1 MFCPTFVLFGE
12 SMATFRK
19 RNNGWQAR
27 IQRKGYPDLAK
38 TFKTHTEAVNWAKE
52 IEYQIYKGLFH
63 LPIQTKEATLGE
75 LLIKYQQEITPLKK
89 SIKPELYRIQAWL
102 KSPYADRYVSNLRS
116 SDFAA
121 WRDLRIKQGKAG
133 NTVKL
138 ELALISHLYFI
149 ARAEWGFEDLDNPI
163 RHIRKPK
170 LARGRTR
177 RATDEEIRL
186 IIENTDSSDLPFIVK
201 LALETGMRRGEIA
214 SIRWSDINFEGRFIQ
229 LLDTKNGEDRKV
241 PLSSRT
247 ISIIKSIPIRKDGM
261 LFGMTAQAISYA
273 FIRAKRRVGLEDL
286 HFHDLRHEAISR
298 MFEKSLNVM
307 EVGAI
312 SGHKTLQMLK
322 RYTHL
327 NPKELALKLG

>member
-1 MFCPTFVLFGE
+1 
-12 SMATFRK
+12 MATFRK

-63 LPIQTKEATLGE
+63 LPIQ
-75 LLIKYQQEITPLKK
+75 ITPLKK

-116 SDFAA
+116 SDFSE

-214 SIRWSDINFEGRFIQ
+214 SIRWSDINFEG
-229 LLDTKNGEDRKV
+229 
-241 PLSSRT
+241 
-247 ISIIKSIPIRKDGM
+247 
-261 LFGMTAQAISYA
+261 
-273 FIRAKRRVGLEDL
+273 
-286 HFHDLRHEAISR
+286 
-298 MFEKSLNVM
+298 
-307 EVGAI
+307 
-312 SGHKTLQMLK
+312 
-322 RYTHL
+322 
-327 NPKELALKLG
+327 

>member
-1 MFCPTFVLFGE
+1 MFCPTFVLFGD

-19 RNNGWQAR
+19 RSNGWQAR

-63 LPIQTKEATLGE
+63 QPIQTKEATLGE
-75 LLIKYQQEITPLKK
+75 LLIKYQHEITPLKK

-116 SDFAA
+116 TDFAG
-121 WRDLRIKQGKAG
+121 WRDLRLKQGKAG

-138 ELALISHLYFI
+138 ELALISHLYYV
-149 ARAEWGFEDLDNPI
+149 ARAEWGFEELDNPI
-163 RHIRKPK
+163 RYIRKPK

-177 RATDEEIRL
+177 RASDEEISL
-186 IIENTDSSDLPFIVK
+186 IIENTESVELPFIIL

-214 SIRWSDINFEGRFIQ
+214 SIRWSDINFEERFIQ
-229 LLDTKNGEDRKV
+229 LRDTKNGEDRKV
-241 PLSSRT
+241 PLSSKALRL
-247 ISIIKSIPIRKDGM
+247 IESIPHNKDEK
-261 LFGMTAQAISYA
+261 LFGMTSHAISYA
-273 FIRAKRRVGLEDL
+273 FIRATRRVGLEDL

-298 MFEKSLNVM
+298 MFEKHLNVM

-327 NPKELALKLG
+327 NPKELALKLD

>member
-1 MFCPTFVLFGE
+1 
-12 SMATFRK
+12 MATFRK

-63 LPIQTKEATLGE
+63 LPIQTKEATLAE

-116 SDFAA
+116 SDFSE

-261 LFGMTAQAISYA
+261 LFGMTAHAISYA

>member
-1 MFCPTFVLFGE
+1 
-12 SMATFRK
+12 MATFRK